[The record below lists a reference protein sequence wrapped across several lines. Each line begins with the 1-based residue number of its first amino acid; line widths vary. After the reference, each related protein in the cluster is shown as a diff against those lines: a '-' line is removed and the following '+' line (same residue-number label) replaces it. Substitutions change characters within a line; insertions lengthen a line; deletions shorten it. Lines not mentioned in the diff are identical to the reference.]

1 MKKPKKAEKE
11 PASTDSSRRSEA
23 EADTS
28 QGGEDFEEIEEIVE
42 DSDATG
48 DIVKKLR
55 TRLKECQKE
64 KQEYLDGWQRSQADS
79 INARKKEETAR
90 GEISKFAKEDL
101 IVEILPV
108 LDSFE
113 MAFGNKT
120 AWEKVDSNWRK
131 GIEHIHSQLLSILK
145 ENNLTQTNPEGESFN
160 PELHDCV
167 ETIETNDKKQDGKVV
182 EVLQKG
188 YTFYN
193 KIIRPAKVK
202 VGKLTS

>member
-11 PASTDSSRRSEA
+11 P
-23 EADTS
+23 
-28 QGGEDFEEIEEIVE
+28 DFEEIVE
-42 DSDATG
+42 DSDNAA

-64 KQEYLDGWQRSQADS
+64 KQKYLDGWQRTQADS
-79 INARKKEETAR
+79 VNARKKEETTR
-90 GEISKFAKEDL
+90 GEISKMAKEDVL
-101 IVEILPV
+101 SEILPV

-120 AWEKVDSNWRK
+120 AWESVDANWRR
-131 GIEHIHSQLLSILK
+131 GIEHIYAQFLSILK
-145 ENNLTQTNPEGESFN
+145 DNNLIQINPMGESFD
-160 PELHDCV
+160 PTLHDSIELVTV
-167 ETIETNDKKQDGKVV
+167 EDKKHDGMII

-202 VGKLTS
+202 VGKLKK

>member
-1 MKKPKKAEKE
+1 MKKPKKAKIEK
-11 PASTDSSRRSEA
+11 
-23 EADTS
+23 
-28 QGGEDFEEIEEIVE
+28 DFEEIEEIVE
-42 DSDATG
+42 DSDNAG

-64 KQEYLDGWQRSQADS
+64 KQKYLDGWQRTQADS
-79 INARKKEETAR
+79 INARKKEETTR
-90 GEISKFAKEDL
+90 GEINKLAKEDIL
-101 IVEILPV
+101 SEILPV

-113 MAFGNKT
+113 MAFGDKV
-120 AWEKVDSNWRK
+120 AWEKVDANWRK
-131 GIEHIHSQLLSILK
+131 GVEHIHSQLLFIL
-145 ENNLTQTNPEGESFN
+145 EDNNLTQTNPVGEVFN

-167 ETIETNDKKQDGKVV
+167 ETIETDDKKQDGKII